1 MAVKFIK
8 TIIISKANGKAKEVS
23 FPVDEGFLKA
33 ISTLSEEDQAS
44 YLTSAYYDYK
54 REQKR
59 KRRILSFECMLEDNT
74 EFQDGLVD
82 SNPNPEELCLRNERY
97 EFLRQ
102 AIETLNERQRRVIT
116 ELFYNGKTQRELAEE
131 MDMTEQAM
139 SMFVAYVLAK
149 LRKFLEGKI

>member
-33 ISTLSEEDQAS
+33 ISTLSEEEQAS

-59 KRRILSFECMLEDNT
+59 KRRILSF
-74 EFQDGLVD
+74 FRVYAG
-82 SNPNPEELCLRNERY
+82 
-97 EFLRQ
+97 RQ
-102 AIETLNERQRRVIT
+102 HRVPGWT
-116 ELFYNGKTQRELAEE
+116 CR
-131 MDMTEQAM
+131 
-139 SMFVAYVLAK
+139 
-149 LRKFLEGKI
+149 

>member
-1 MAVKFIK
+1 
-8 TIIISKANGKAKEVS
+8 
-23 FPVDEGFLKA
+23 
-33 ISTLSEEDQAS
+33 
-44 YLTSAYYDYK
+44 
-54 REQKR
+54 
-59 KRRILSFECMLEDNT
+59 MLEDNT